1 MAKQNFDDFLT
12 IFTRHTVWQTT
23 GDSLTIS
30 WQQTTKITDFT
41 RLLEAKK
48 HKYILYR
55 HQAPSSFF
63 TGKIDSSVQNV
74 FTTSQRKRTAAK
86 PGRRAAAASRSFL
99 FVPDF
104 RFVRALNEL
113 ILKWNSLP
121 TSTSKRLTRKLAYL
135 GQQHRKLS
143 VVRDAKLGPHRC
155 CSL

>member
-63 TGKIDSSVQNV
+63 TGKIDSWSK
-74 FTTSQRKRTAAK
+74 TSSPPANGRGPLRSQAG
-86 PGRRAAAASRSFL
+86 GRRQHQEVSCSFL
-99 FVPDF
+99 IFGSFGPWMNWTWSEIVCQRRHPRDW
-104 RFVRALNEL
+104 RA
-113 ILKWNSLP
+113 NSR
-121 TSTSKRLTRKLAYL
+121 T
-135 GQQHRKLS
+135 
-143 VVRDAKLGPHRC
+143 
-155 CSL
+155 